1 VPDRALQLLA
11 SQTILKVLENSMF
24 QKSAIALAAF
34 IVAATAQATDFNLGK
49 DTTFEVN
56 VDVGAYH
63 LSEKDASGKTEKS
76 FLGKG
81 LNQVEVKGSHAVGDG
96 LKVFG
101 EIEID
106 YDPIGDNGTILTDD
120 NKFGVDSKAFGKFTI
135 GQFDSYFEDNVAEAL
150 GAGHGDTAFVTE
162 AGTGNDGRHLQY
174 LKSVGDLT
182 FAYDLTFDTS
192 SADATKSATGSALTL
207 VYKIGDLKI
216 ALGTDK
222 ISKYK
227 NTGAAATADST
238 TGITATYKLTKEMAL
253 TALSI
258 KAKNLDNTNTKY
270 TGFKVAYDMG
280 AVDLT
285 LASQRVKPSN
295 SSTSRT
301 ETTYG
306 IGYEAYKNM
315 TVYLDMSKM
324 DKANGEGDV
333 TEIGMKYS
341 F

>member
-1 VPDRALQLLA
+1 
-11 SQTILKVLENSMF
+11 MF
-24 QKSAIALAAF
+24 QKTAIAFAAF

-49 DTTFEVN
+49 DTKFEVN

-63 LSEKDASGKTEKS
+63 LSKKNSAGATEKS

-81 LNQVEVKGSHAVGDG
+81 LNQVEIKGTHAIGDG

-106 YDPIGDNGTILTDD
+106 YDPIGDNGDILTDD
-120 NKFGVDSKAFGKFTI
+120 NKFGIDSKAFGKITI

-150 GAGHGDTAFVTE
+150 LTAHGSNGEVSE
-162 AGTGNDGRHLQY
+162 AATGDDGRHLQY

-182 FAYDLTFDTS
+182 FAYDLTFGTS
-192 SADATKSATGSALTL
+192 SSDATKSGTGSALTL
-207 VYKIGDLKI
+207 VYKMGDLKL

-222 ISKYK
+222 IVKYS
-227 NTGAAATADST
+227 NLGTAATADST
-238 TGITATYKLTKEMAL
+238 TGITATYNLTKEIAL

-258 KAKNLDNTNTKY
+258 KAKKLDNTNTKY
-270 TGFKVAYDMG
+270 SGFKVAYDMG

-285 LASQRVKPSN
+285 LASQRVKT
-295 SSTSRT
+295 STSSISTT
-301 ETTYG
+301 ETAYG
-306 IGYEAYKNM
+306 IGYEVYKDM
-315 TVYLDMSKM
+315 TIYLDMTKM
-324 DKANGEGDV
+324 GATNGKGDV
-333 TEIGMKYS
+333 TEIGVKYS

>member
-1 VPDRALQLLA
+1 
-11 SQTILKVLENSMF
+11 MF
-24 QKSAIALAAF
+24 QKSAIAFAAF

-49 DTTFEVN
+49 DTKFEVN

-63 LSEKDASGKTEKS
+63 LSKKNSAGATEKS

-81 LNQVEVKGSHAVGDG
+81 LNQVEIKGTHVIGDG

-106 YDPIGDNGTILTDD
+106 YDPIGDNGDILTDD
-120 NKFGVDSKAFGKFTI
+120 NKFGIDSKAFGKITI

-150 GAGHGDTAFVTE
+150 LTAHGSNGEVSE
-162 AGTGNDGRHLQY
+162 AANGDDGRHLQY

-182 FAYDLTFDTS
+182 FAYDLTFGTS
-192 SADATKSATGSALTL
+192 SSDATKSGTGSALTL
-207 VYKIGDLKI
+207 VYKMGDLKL

-222 ISKYK
+222 IVKYK
-227 NTGAAATADST
+227 NTGATATADST

-258 KAKNLDNTNTKY
+258 KAKNLNNTNTKY
-270 TGFKVAYDMG
+270 SGFKVAYDMG

-285 LASQRVKPSN
+285 LASQRVKT
-295 SSTSRT
+295 STSSISTT
-301 ETTYG
+301 ETAYG
-306 IGYEAYKNM
+306 IGYEVYKDM
-315 TVYLDMSKM
+315 TIYLDMTKM
-324 DKANGEGDV
+324 GATNGKGDV
-333 TEIGMKYS
+333 TEIGVKYS